1 MKAVYI
7 GAGIDIRPIKFLKHI
22 KLFYYI
28 DGLPFSN
35 FGILQSNIIMKNG
48 MDGYSN
54 PRFISELDTKMT
66 SINMK
71 LINILDNIRIYSDG
85 DQTVYYYTNTSIPE
99 HYEKIKDEIMNFDT
113 VIVAGY
119 SPDCI
124 FIDATKIKL
133 HFIGFEE
140 TLYWKNNDN
149 EDDPDTQKTI
159 INKLHTEEIINKF
172 EKYTYIYNDGTQLTF
187 DDWNAFYTQSRLK
200 TQPQHLGIKLT

>member
-1 MKAVYI
+1 MRTKAIYI
-7 GAGIDIRPIKFLKHI
+7 GAGIDISPIKFLKHI
-22 KLFYYI
+22 KIFYYI

-99 HYEKIKDEIMNFDT
+99 HYTEIKDEIINFDT
-113 VIVAGY
+113 VIVAGHD
-119 SPDCI
+119 PNII
-124 FIDATKIKL
+124 FMDATKKKL
-133 HFIGFEE
+133 HFIGFEDTSYYNE
-140 TLYWKNNDN
+140 NNNIYDN
-149 EDDPDTQKTI
+149 FNFNEI
-159 INKLHTEEIINKF
+159 ENINYIDWILNK
-172 EKYTYIYNDGTQLTF
+172 
-187 DDWNAFYTQSRLK
+187 
-200 TQPQHLGIKLT
+200 

>member
-54 PRFISELDTKMT
+54 PRFISELDKNMT

-99 HYEKIKDEIMNFDT
+99 HYKKIKD
-113 VIVAGY
+113 A
-119 SPDCI
+119 
-124 FIDATKIKL
+124 
-133 HFIGFEE
+133 IGSGSRKRPENKEAYDNAVKEKNDWMLDRWKKQEE
-140 TLYWKNNDN
+140 
-149 EDDPDTQKTI
+149 E
-159 INKLHTEEIINKF
+159 NKLQ
-172 EKYTYIYNDGTQLTF
+172 D
-187 DDWNAFYTQSRLK
+187 
-200 TQPQHLGIKLT
+200 